1 MDNKT
6 ETMTEQ
12 ELERTADELLAASDI
27 KDAPK
32 KKSTRRTK
40 IEEKPAEEQDE
51 VKTTEDILDE
61 LMEKAKKSGKI
72 STKEIAALEEKGVD
86 AESITKFYDA
96 LEANKIDIDISADDA
111 VPILDDIDMPEIEE
125 LNEIEEVTEE

>member
-32 KKSTRRTK
+32 KKEHPPYK
-40 IEEKPAEEQDE
+40 D
-51 VKTTEDILDE
+51 
-61 LMEKAKKSGKI
+61 
-72 STKEIAALEEKGVD
+72 
-86 AESITKFYDA
+86 
-96 LEANKIDIDISADDA
+96 
-111 VPILDDIDMPEIEE
+111 
-125 LNEIEEVTEE
+125 

>member
-32 KKSTRRTK
+32 KRAPAVQRLRRSPPRSRTK
-40 IEEKPAEEQDE
+40 LKPQRISWTSSWKRQKRAEK
-51 VKTTEDILDE
+51 
-61 LMEKAKKSGKI
+61 
-72 STKEIAALEEKGVD
+72 
-86 AESITKFYDA
+86 
-96 LEANKIDIDISADDA
+96 SA
-111 VPILDDIDMPEIEE
+111 PRR
-125 LNEIEEVTEE
+125 